1 MIRAWRNLGALACM
15 LLACVGCGDD
25 ERGSEGGTGGIGGS
39 GGVGGQSGIGGTGG
53 NSGTGGI
60 GGFGGTGGTG
70 GTGMDS
76 GAGGV
81 GGMACEEKTV
91 RANRVKPNVILIID
105 QSGSMSDSFGDA
117 GSRWDVLRDFL
128 LEEPGGLIADL
139 QDRLRFGLA
148 LYTGSEDADM
158 CPTINWVPPAL
169 DNYQPI
175 ADVYE
180 PEEPE
185 DDTPTGDAI
194 QSVIERLDLEDPV
207 GPDDERQPTV
217 FLLAT
222 DGMPDRCEQLNPNP
236 HDEAITEALDAVA
249 HAYSLD
255 VKTFILSVGP
265 EVADDH
271 QQAMANEG
279 LGRGA
284 GDPDAE
290 YWEAGNDEAL
300 RDALQEIVGAQV
312 SCDVEL
318 EGMVEP
324 GRACELTV
332 ELNGEE
338 LACDGDDGWT
348 LLDDARTVRIRGT
361 ACDTL
366 KTSEEALL
374 NITVPCDGPVIE

>member
-1 MIRAWRNLGALACM
+1 MSRAWRKSAVLACM
-15 LLACVGCGDD
+15 LFACGGCGDD
-25 ERGSEGGTGGIGGS
+25 ERGSGTGGVGATGGTGGVGGTSGVGGTAGGS
-39 GGVGGQSGIGGTGG
+39 GIGGVGGTSGIGGTGADA
-53 NSGTGGI
+53 GTA
-60 GGFGGTGGTG
+60 
-70 GTGMDS
+70 
-76 GAGGV
+76 GA
-81 GGMACEEKTV
+81 GGMACEQKTV
-91 RANRVKPNVILIID
+91 RASRVTPNVVLIID
-105 QSGSMSDSFGDA
+105 QSGSMTDPFGDA

-128 LEEPGGLIADL
+128 LRDPDGLIAEL
-139 QDRLRFGLA
+139 QDRIRFGLA
-148 LYTGSEDADM
+148 LYTGSDET
-158 CPTINWVPPAL
+158 CPAINWVPPAL
-169 DNYQPI
+169 DNHQAI

-194 QSVIERLDLEDPV
+194 QSVIERLDLEGPV
-207 GPDDERQPTV
+207 GPDDERHPTV

-265 EVADDH
+265 DVADDH

-290 YWEAGNDEAL
+290 YWEAGDDEAL
-300 RDALQEIVGAQV
+300 RDALQEIIGAQV

-318 EGMVEP
+318 EGTVEP
-324 GRACELTV
+324 SRACELSV
-332 ELNGEE
+332 ELNGDE
-338 LACDGDDGWT
+338 LTCDGDHGWT
-348 LLDDARTVRIRGT
+348 LLDDAQTVRIRGD